1 MRSKEDA
8 QDYRY
13 FPDPDLLPLEISAA
27 WIEEVR
33 SGMPALPQQLRS
45 SYEKEYGLSP
55 QAASLLTESREKARF
70 FERVREAAGSAQLAS
85 NWVSGA
91 VAAMLND
98 RGLDFADSPVS
109 ADAVGKLLLRIEDG
123 TISAKAGKDVLLA
136 MADGEGD
143 PDAVIAKLGLRQ
155 ISDAGALEAA
165 VDAVLAAN
173 PRQVEDYR
181 AGRQK
186 AFNSLVGQVM
196 KATQGKA
203 NPAQVNEILRRRLAA
218 G

>member
-1 MRSKEDA
+1 
-8 QDYRY
+8 
-13 FPDPDLLPLEISAA
+13 
-27 WIEEVR
+27 
-33 SGMPALPQQLRS
+33 
-45 SYEKEYGLSP
+45 
-55 QAASLLTESREKARF
+55 
-70 FERVREAAGSAQLAS
+70 
-85 NWVSGA
+85 
-91 VAAMLND
+91 
-98 RGLDFADSPVS
+98 VS
-109 ADAVGKLLLRIEDG
+109 ADAVGALLRRIEDG

-136 MADGEGD
+136 MADGAGD

-181 AGRQK
+181 AGKEK